1 MKLLTTNLSL
11 LSLTLLTA
19 CSGNQITA
27 GTSTTQIRSPAQTY
41 VYHCADNKS
50 FVARIEAEKA
60 WVFLPTKTLS
70 LPQIP
75 AASGSKFSDGS
86 ATFWNKGK
94 TAIFEN
100 TAQIYKNCTNN
111 RAQAIWEHAKLNGV
125 DYRAV
130 GNEPGWSLEITHDQ
144 TTIFTSH
151 YGQDRYEFETSKP
164 LIDTA
169 SHTSEYQL
177 KNNAHTLSITL
188 SAKPCADTM
197 SDRSFSSTVSIRLD
211 NKKFTG
217 CGQALH

>member
-11 LSLTLLTA
+11 LSLTLLSA
-19 CSGNQITA
+19 CSGNQITSD
-27 GTSTTQIRSPAQTY
+27 TSTNQSRFLAQTY

-50 FVARIEAEKA
+50 FVARIEPKKA

-86 ATFWNKGK
+86 STFWNKGE
-94 TAIFEN
+94 TARF
-100 TAQIYKNCTNN
+100 TSDTQFFQNCTNN
-111 RAQAIWEHAKLNGV
+111 RTQAIWEHAKLNGV

-144 TTIFTSH
+144 TTVFIKN
-151 YGQDRYEFETSKP
+151 YGQDRYEFKTSKP

-169 SHTSEYQL
+169 IHTSEYQL
-177 KNNAHTLSITL
+177 QNNAHTLSITL

-197 SDRSFSSTVSIRLD
+197 SNQSFSSTVSIRLD
-211 NKKFTG
+211 NKKFIG
-217 CGQALH
+217 CGQVLH

>member
-11 LSLTLLTA
+11 LSLTLLSA

-27 GTSTTQIRSPAQTY
+27 DTSINQSRFPAQTY

-50 FVARIEAEKA
+50 FVARIEPKKA
-60 WVFLPTKTLS
+60 WLFLPTKTLS

-75 AASGSKFSDGS
+75 AASGSKFSNGS

-94 TAIFEN
+94 SAIFES
-100 TAQIYKNCTNN
+100 TTQIYKNCTNN

-169 SHTSEYQL
+169 AHTREYQL
-177 KNNAHTLSITL
+177 QNSSHKLSISL
-188 SAKPCADTM
+188 SAKLCKDTM
-197 SDRSFSSTVSIRLD
+197 SDQSFSSTVSVRLD

-217 CGQALH
+217 CGKALH

>member
-1 MKLLTTNLSL
+1 MKSLAKHFLLLPLSL
-11 LSLTLLTA
+11 IIA
-19 CSGNQITA
+19 CSSKAI
-27 GTSTTQIRSPAQTY
+27 STENFTQKNRSPAQTY
-41 VYHCADNKS
+41 VYHCADNQS
-50 FVARIEAEKA
+50 FVARIEAKKA

-130 GNEPGWSLEITHDQ
+130 GNEPGWSLEITHNQ
-144 TTIFTSH
+144 TTVFISH

-169 SHTSEYQL
+169 AHTSEYQL

-211 NKKFTG
+211 NKKFIG
-217 CGQALH
+217 CGKALH